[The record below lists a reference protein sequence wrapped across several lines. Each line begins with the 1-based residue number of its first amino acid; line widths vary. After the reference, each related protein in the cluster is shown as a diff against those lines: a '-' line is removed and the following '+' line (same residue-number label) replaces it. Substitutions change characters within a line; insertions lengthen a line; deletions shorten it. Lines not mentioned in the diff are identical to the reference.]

1 MRGDAHHYYSTADL
15 PKFRLKLAVEES
27 PPNIGGSR
35 RTNVSKPDDGVHDLN
50 RLSFKMIPEDAY
62 NSLHCEERRCKTCL
76 LFPGE
81 AV

>member
-15 PKFRLKLAVEES
+15 PRFRLKLAVEES
-27 PPNIGGSR
+27 PPNIGSSR

-50 RLSFKMIPEDAY
+50 CLSKDDPEGAY
-62 NSLHCEERRCKTCL
+62 DSLHCEERRCKTCL
-76 LFPGE
+76 LFPDE